1 MEQDCGKMTE
11 LSVNLNKIALLRNQ
25 RDIGIPN
32 VIKSAETIIEAGANG
47 ITVHPRPDERHTRY
61 SDVYELAK
69 MLTVEFNIEGNPFT
83 GKYMEIVSD
92 VKPTQATLVPDAP
105 DANTSDHGWDMQ
117 KNKERLL
124 PVIEKLKSQDIR
136 VSLFMDPDIGGIEL
150 AKEVGADRVELYT
163 EPYARAFES
172 QKELEATLEQYAEA
186 ARAAVKTGL
195 GLNAGHDLNLLNLG
209 RFCRGVPGI
218 LEVSIGH
225 ALIADALD
233 MGLHNAVKAYLKIL
247 SQN

>member
-1 MEQDCGKMTE
+1 MTE

-32 VIKSAETIIEAGANG
+32 VIKSAKTIIEAGAYG

-124 PVIEKLKSQDIR
+124 PVVEKLKSQDIR

-172 QKELEATLEQYAEA
+172 QKEVEATLERYAEA
-186 ARAAVKTGL
+186 ARAAVNMRL

-209 RFCRGVPGI
+209 QFCSGVPDI

-247 SQN
+247 SQS

>member
-1 MEQDCGKMTE
+1 
-11 LSVNLNKIALLRNQ
+11 LRNQ

-172 QKELEATLEQYAEA
+172 Q
-186 ARAAVKTGL
+186 
-195 GLNAGHDLNLLNLG
+195 
-209 RFCRGVPGI
+209 
-218 LEVSIGH
+218 
-225 ALIADALD
+225 
-233 MGLHNAVKAYLKIL
+233 
-247 SQN
+247 